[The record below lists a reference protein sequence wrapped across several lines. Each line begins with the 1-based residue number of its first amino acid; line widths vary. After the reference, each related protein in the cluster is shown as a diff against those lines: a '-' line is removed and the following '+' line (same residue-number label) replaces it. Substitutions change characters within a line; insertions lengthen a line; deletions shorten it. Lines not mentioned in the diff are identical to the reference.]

1 MVPAGPVLRCA
12 EAVGECL
19 PWGDGALRYPWHAV
33 EGVCVA
39 LPDAVPVDG
48 SSILLLHRTAR
59 DVGGYSPVMLEAV
72 GDVDNEFVAPVRF
85 DQGTRES
92 PVHGKDLSLEA
103 IGGEC
108 RIRRD

>member
-1 MVPAGPVLRCA
+1 MGHCVTPGTPSKGFVLRCQMPCQWM
-12 EAVGECL
+12 AVLYCYFIEQQEML
-19 PWGDGALRYPWHAV
+19 
-33 EGVCVA
+33 EGN
-39 LPDAVPVDG
+39 
-48 SSILLLHRTAR
+48 
-59 DVGGYSPVMLEAV
+59 SPVMLEAV